1 MCGKKGRKGE
11 FEVTEECNGSNGYKV
26 GRGPNMS
33 ARLALAISYLMYRF
47 PPGAAHFKV
56 SFRQI
61 SDFDK
66 QELAHDYI
74 LCSAY

>member
-11 FEVTEECNGSNGYKV
+11 FEVTEECNGSNGS
-26 GRGPNMS
+26 RDPNMS